1 LCPSTKVQGQG
12 AGDGE
17 RAEREGKVIS
27 WGCLLVGLQ
36 GEGEGKEKRRR
47 RKRVFGR
54 NSFEN
59 LKCSKFGLSGVVIG
73 SEVVYKW

>member
-1 LCPSTKVQGQG
+1 
-12 AGDGE
+12 
-17 RAEREGKVIS
+17 
-27 WGCLLVGLQ
+27 LQ

-47 RKRVFGR
+47 RKRVFGQ